1 MGKPTNVLGEKAPHE
16 RKKMQ
21 EQSLSHKVIC
31 FQRKMSQE
39 YRFRFRCSKHEHNY
53 KFLEYNKLLN
63 CLEACDISGDIDW
76 NFMTIIVCML
86 LQYQAVAN

>member
-1 MGKPTNVLGEKAPHE
+1 MFLVKKLPTKG
-16 RKKMQ
+16 KKMQ
-21 EQSLSHKVIC
+21 GHSLSHKVIC
-31 FQRKMSQE
+31 LQRKLSQE

-63 CLEACDISGDIDW
+63 CLEVCDISGNIDW
-76 NFMTIIVCML
+76 NVMTIIVSML